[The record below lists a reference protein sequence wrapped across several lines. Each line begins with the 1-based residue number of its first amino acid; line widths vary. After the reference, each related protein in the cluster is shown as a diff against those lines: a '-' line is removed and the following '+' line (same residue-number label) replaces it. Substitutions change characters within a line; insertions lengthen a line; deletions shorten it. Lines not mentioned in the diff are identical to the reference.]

1 MRYAAPVQLEV
12 RLLFLLALVSPFVSA
27 QDAREIMRRAIELE
41 RQNRDNWIGY
51 SYTERQHQR
60 EYDGSGNIKKETL
73 RTFDVTIID
82 GSPYRRLVAR
92 NDQPLPPEEQKL
104 EADKQKYAAEARPK
118 EPKDQRD
125 KRIAEWRRR
134 QERQREPIQELADA
148 FDLKIAGEE
157 TLNGRA
163 AWIIDGTPRPG
174 YKPKSTATSML
185 PKMKAR
191 FWIAKAG
198 NQWIKLDAET
208 MDTVSYG
215 SLLLRI
221 AKGAHVTLE
230 QAPTAEGVWM
240 PQHIAL
246 NGSARI
252 LLVKGVNMML
262 DSRYSNY
269 RKTATP

>member
-1 MRYAAPVQLEV
+1 V
-12 RLLFLLALVSPFVSA
+12 RLLCLIVLAAPFLGA
-27 QDAREIMRRAIELE
+27 QDASEIMRRAIELE
-41 RQNRDNWIGY
+41 KQNRDNWINY
-51 SYTERQHQR
+51 SYAERQFQR
-60 EYDGSGNIKKETL
+60 EYDGSGKLKKETL
-73 RTFDVTIID
+73 RTFDVTQVD

-92 NDQPLPPEEQKL
+92 NDQPLSAEEQKL
-104 EADKQKYAAEARPK
+104 EADKLQWAIQERPK
-118 EPKDQRD
+118 EPKEQRE

-163 AWIIDGTPRPG
+163 AWVIDGTPRAG
-174 YKPKSTATSML
+174 YKPKSTATSFL

-198 NQWIKLDAET
+198 NQWMKLDAET

-215 SLLLRI
+215 MMLLRI
-221 AKGAHVTLE
+221 GKGAHVTLE
-230 QAPTAEGVWM
+230 QSPAADGVWL
-240 PQHIAL
+240 PKRIAL

-252 LLVKGVNMML
+252 LLVKGIQLMM
-262 DSRYSNY
+262 DNQYSNY
-269 RKTATP
+269 RKAVTP

>member
-1 MRYAAPVQLEV
+1 MRV
-12 RLLFLLALVSPFVSA
+12 RLVCFLVLASSGMFA
-27 QDAREIMRRAIELE
+27 QDAQQIMRRAIELE
-41 RQNRDNWIGY
+41 RTNRDNWIGY

-60 EYDGSGNIKKETL
+60 ELDGSGKIKKETL
-73 RTFDVTIID
+73 RTFEVTIID

-92 NDQPLPPEEQKL
+92 NDQPLSPEEQKL
-104 EADKQKYAAEARPK
+104 EADKQQFAAEQRPK
-118 EPKDQRD
+118 EPKEQRD
-125 KRIAEWRRR
+125 KRISEWRRR

-148 FDLKIAGEE
+148 FDLKLAGEE
-157 TLNGRA
+157 TIHGRA
-163 AWIIDGTPRPG
+163 AWIIDGTPRAG
-174 YKPKSTATSML
+174 YKPKSTATSFL

-221 AKGAHVTLE
+221 AKGAHITLE
-230 QAPTAEGVWM
+230 QAPAADGVWL

-246 NGSARI
+246 NGTARI
-252 LLVKGVNMML
+252 LLVKEIGMML
-262 DSRYSNY
+262 DNRYSNY
-269 RKTATP
+269 RKTVAR

>member
-1 MRYAAPVQLEV
+1 LRLLCTLALAAP
-12 RLLFLLALVSPFVSA
+12 FLAA

-60 EYDGSGNIKKETL
+60 EYDGSGKIKKETL

-92 NDQPLPPEEQKL
+92 NDQPLSPEERKH
-104 EADKQKYAAEARPK
+104 EADKQQFHAEERRK
-118 EPKDQRD
+118 EPKDKRD

-134 QERQREPIQELADA
+134 QERQREPIHELADA
-148 FDLKIAGEE
+148 FDLKLAGEE
-157 TLNGRA
+157 TVNGRP

-174 YKPKSTATSML
+174 YKPKSTATSFL

-191 FWIAKAG
+191 FWIAKTG
-198 NQWIKLDAET
+198 NQWLKLDAET

-230 QAPTAEGVWM
+230 QAPAADGVWL

-252 LLVKGVNMML
+252 LLVKSIGMML

-269 RKTATP
+269 RKTGTP